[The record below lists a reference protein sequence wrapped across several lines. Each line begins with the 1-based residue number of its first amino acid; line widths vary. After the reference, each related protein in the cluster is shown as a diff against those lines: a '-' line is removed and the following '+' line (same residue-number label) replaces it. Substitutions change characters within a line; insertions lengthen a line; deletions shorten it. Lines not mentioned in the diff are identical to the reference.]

1 MRFDVDLVRSWAL
14 FKVCGRHRYQRL
26 WFPLLLFSHSV
37 MSNYW
42 QPHGLPGFPVLHH
55 LPEFAQTHVH
65 WVSVAIQPSH
75 PLSSPSPPAFFSA
88 SVFPSIRV
96 FSNKLALSIRWP
108 KYWSFHKDY
117 SLLDSSVHGIL
128 QARILEWVAISSSR
142 VSSQPKDQIHI
153 SYVSYIGRRVLYH
166 LATW

>member
-1 MRFDVDLVRSWAL
+1 MRFDVDLVRSWTL

-75 PLSSPSPPAFFSA
+75 PLSSSPVLNLSQHQCLIQWVGSLHQVAKVLELHFQHQFFQW
-88 SVFPSIRV
+88 ILRV
-96 FSNKLALSIRWP
+96 DFLQDWLI
-108 KYWSFHKDY
+108 WSPC
-117 SLLDSSVHGIL
+117 SP
-128 QARILEWVAISSSR
+128 R
-142 VSSQPKDQIHI
+142 VSS
-153 SYVSYIGRRVLYH
+153 SVIGFFFPLLTFFWFKYSF
-166 LATW
+166 